1 MAATRCSCVVAAGGA
16 VDMQMKTT
24 NRDEQ
29 DISIIMRYTGWSR
42 QTAINAIRQYK
53 AYNPDWNA
61 DYVKMYLVQRKAG
74 LTER

>member
-1 MAATRCSCVVAAGGA
+1 MN
-16 VDMQMKTT
+16 MQMKTT

-61 DYVKMYLVQRKAG
+61 DYVKVYLAQPLIKVYLAQPLAG